1 MHVLTTDWSTCLAL
15 ERIVIT
21 VITAVIV
28 IAEQVLLK
36 LLLFLHGAR
45 LAATKFMMTH
55 LLLSLFAAVVSLCYT
70 YLTSNPNFRFTCIS
84 FGASSTALVTFIA
97 GII

>member
-45 LAATKFMMTH
+45 LAAT
-55 LLLSLFAAVVSLCYT
+55 
-70 YLTSNPNFRFTCIS
+70 
-84 FGASSTALVTFIA
+84 
-97 GII
+97 